1 MISKWFEIGMLPVIF
16 DVGKTLFSIGIAQGA
31 YYIMRTDRKAGIDKI
46 KYATTGYV
54 ILKFSSW
61 FVVVVDKISAD
72 ALKGLM

>member
-1 MISKWFEIGMLPVIF
+1 MISKWFEIGALPVIF
-16 DVGKTLFSIGIAQGA
+16 DVGKTIFFIGLSQGA

-54 ILKFSSW
+54 ILKFSTW
-61 FVVVVDKISAD
+61 FVMVVDRISAD